1 MFRQD
6 RLHDWKNKK
15 KSGGLGGL
23 LSCGGGKS
31 KKVDK
36 ANSASRPYMPPAE
49 GGAAGA
55 ESNNEIKA
63 INDRCARILSMLI
76 QAGCEVDRTE
86 SAFGMT
92 ALDMAILNGDV
103 ESCAQLVAAGGDP
116 DHLMKMFALSDM
128 YAAIARANRK
138 DIKELLTYDE
148 DLDLNMPFSRFSV
161 TPKSVHGVEL
171 PTQEDTG
178 DEGLMPIAVAVRTDN
193 IDVVNLLLKAGARV
207 DGIGPAGRA
216 AIHEASGKG
225 LTKMCAHLVTH
236 GANPEQPA
244 PGFLNSTP
252 VVIAAIMKHHHTAQ
266 YFILVSFRAIP
277 DLGKYCMRAG
287 IPFCYRATY

>member
-1 MFRQD
+1 M
-6 RLHDWKNKK
+6 
-15 KSGGLGGL
+15 
-23 LSCGGGKS
+23 SCGGGKS
-31 KKVDK
+31 KKVPK
-36 ANSASRPYMPPAE
+36 GNAPTARPYVPADGENQARPPTD
-49 GGAAGA
+49 
-55 ESNNEIKA
+55 NNEIKE
-63 INDRCARILSMLI
+63 INDRCARILNLLI
-76 QAGCEVDRTE
+76 QSGCEVDKTE
-86 SAFGMT
+86 NAFGMT

-116 DHLMKMFALSDM
+116 DHLMKMFALSDI
-128 YAAIARANRK
+128 YAAIARGNK
-138 DIKELLTYDE
+138 KEIKELLTYDE

-161 TPKSVHGVEL
+161 TSKSVHGVEL

-178 DEGLMPIAVAVRTDN
+178 DEGLMPVAVAVRTDD
-193 IDVVNLLLKAGARV
+193 IEIVRMLMKAGARI

-225 LTKMCAHLVTH
+225 LTKMCAHLVTN

-266 YFILVSFRAIP
+266 YFIIVSV
-277 DLGKYCMRAG
+277 
-287 IPFCYRATY
+287 